1 MLLITLPLQNP
12 LLIIWGSIFLGFFS
26 LVSKALCFL
35 FSVWENQDTEGYF
48 AVALSL
54 SCVQHFATPWT
65 LAHQDVLSMGFP
77 RQAYWSGLPFPSP
90 GNLPNP
96 VTEPTSPA
104 LADRFFNTNSP
115 GKPYRGIYYTLNGKI
130 SCLTS
135 WMLWCKI
142 LGFLPKAS
150 YFIFLSLNI
159 LTLKMRA
166 RTWEFDRVGTHRIL
180 FIRSHQKL
188 NKHLC
193 MTGLLRQNLNCKIS
207 SLLIL
212 LILYYY

>member
-1 MLLITLPLQNP
+1 MERHISESKVYLHFSSFFHLSVTFNAADHSSFTKSAPQN
-12 LLIIWGSIFLGFFS
+12 LRQYFSWLFF

-35 FSVWENQDTEGYF
+35 FSVWEEQDIERYF

-54 SCVQHFATPWT
+54 SCVQLFATPWIV
-65 LAHQDVLSMGFP
+65 ADQDVLSMGFP
-77 RQAYWSGLPFPSP
+77 RQAYWSGLPFPSS
-90 GNLPNP
+90 GKLPNP

-104 LADRFFNTNSP
+104 LADRFCTTASS
-115 GKPYRGIYYTLNGKI
+115 GKPYRGIYYALNGKI

-166 RTWEFDRVGTHRIL
+166 RTWEFGSGMYTPYLIYMFSSEIL
-180 FIRSHQKL
+180 
-188 NKHLC
+188 
-193 MTGLLRQNLNCKIS
+193 
-207 SLLIL
+207 
-212 LILYYY
+212 

>member
-1 MLLITLPLQNP
+1 M
-12 LLIIWGSIFLGFFS
+12 GESR
-26 LVSKALCFL
+26 
-35 FSVWENQDTEGYF
+35 YF

-54 SCVQHFATPWT
+54 SCVQLFATPRIV
-65 LAHQDVLSMGFP
+65 AHQDVLSMGFP

-96 VTEPTSPA
+96 VTEPTSPE
-104 LADRFFNTNSP
+104 LADRFFTTVSP
-115 GKPYRGIYYTLNGKI
+115 GKPYRGIYYALNGKI

-135 WMLWCKI
+135 WLLWCKI
-142 LGFLPKAS
+142 LRFLPKAS

-166 RTWEFDRVGTHRIL
+166 RTWEFGRVVCIHCIL
-180 FIRSHQKL
+180 FIHSHQKL

-207 SLLIL
+207 SVLIW
-212 LILYYY
+212 YYY